1 MCISALFVKGEYTM
15 NIRFLAQSEYFNGVH
30 LKDDIILEKE
40 YEQGDFTNLP
50 KVRYYLYYLEENIRK
65 EVMPHTD
72 KVDVFKITNCQYDS
86 EFLYFTEYENILGEG
101 YTFNIIRYN
110 INDHTHTKIIT
121 LKDNINLYPEQKE
134 IKIYILDDS
143 NLIIQRAL
151 PKAIGSGGQTVFA
164 NYSLILFNFVK
175 NKQIL
180 INEENLTRNGIDF
193 IIPYNETTC
202 IMKTGY
208 SLFEDNR
215 HDAMSKEDAPVESLF
230 SLNIQQLISDLQL
243 EQPNIVMN
251 AIDQSYYDTT
261 IISAKINSNY
271 LIYSKYNY
279 ENNDENII
287 FYDMDTKEIYTCINK
302 TNKGVSLLNN
312 ATVIDSTP
320 YMLTKNSS
328 GTQFCNLILNN
339 VETTYSE
346 DFNIRYVNNNTI
358 ISTFIERNIFGKERE
373 MVTVHKYPSKKI
385 ILQERGEYIGAVSSN
400 SETTYIFLK

>member
-1 MCISALFVKGEYTM
+1 M
-15 NIRFLAQSEYFNGVH
+15 NIRFLAQSEYFNGIH

-86 EFLYFTEYENILGEG
+86 EYLYFIEYENILGEG

-121 LKDNINLYPEQKE
+121 LKDNIDLYPEKKE

-143 NLIIQRAL
+143 NLIIQRAV
-151 PKAIGSGGQTVFA
+151 PKPIEGGKTIFA

-180 INEENLTRNGIDF
+180 INEENLIRNGIDF
-193 IIPYNETTC
+193 IIPYNETIC
-202 IMKTGY
+202 IMKTGF

-215 HDAMSKEDAPVESLF
+215 HNFMQKDEAPVESLF

-243 EQPNIVMN
+243 EQPNIVIN

-261 IISAKINSNY
+261 IVNAKIISNY
-271 LIYSKYNY
+271 LIYSKYDY
-279 ENNDENII
+279 KKNDESIV
-287 FYDMDTKEIYTCINK
+287 FYDMNTKEIYTCINK
-302 TNKGVSLLNN
+302 TSSDESLLNN

-320 YMLTKNSS
+320 YMLTSNSS
-328 GTQFCNLILNN
+328 GTQFFNLVLNDID
-339 VETTYSE
+339 TTYSE
-346 DFNIRYVNNNTI
+346 EFDIKYVNNNTI
-358 ISTFIERNIFGKERE
+358 ISSFIEKNFFGKENE
-373 MVTVHKYPSKKI
+373 MVTVHKFPSKKVV
-385 ILQERGEYIGAVSSN
+385 LQEKGEFIGAVSSN